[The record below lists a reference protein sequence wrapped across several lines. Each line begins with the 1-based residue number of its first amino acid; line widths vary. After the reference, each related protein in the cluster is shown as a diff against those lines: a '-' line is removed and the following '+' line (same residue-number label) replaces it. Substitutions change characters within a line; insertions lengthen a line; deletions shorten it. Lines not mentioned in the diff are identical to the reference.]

1 MMVNKAMTNIVTRK
15 RLESELDAVK
25 RTAER
30 AYQNGKP
37 CLEASFLIQSD
48 VDSLAVA
55 VVSLTHIVKE
65 LLYRLEE

>member
-1 MMVNKAMTNIVTRK
+1 MMVNKAMTNVVTRK

-37 CLEASFLIQSD
+37 FMVQSD

-65 LLYRLEE
+65 LLYRLEK